1 MNHPTEFMG
10 ADSPDDALMAFLES
24 TYEAAAT
31 TGDWDRKALAQT
43 FVP

>member
-1 MNHPTEFMG
+1 VSRHIKTI
-10 ADSPDDALMAFLES
+10 DSPGEALMAFLES

-31 TGDWDRKALAQT
+31 AARWDRKALEQT